1 MTELA
6 RRVARNT
13 GAILMANALSRAVG
27 LLAVILVARYLRE
40 EGFGLF
46 SFVFAYIEF
55 FAIFTDLGINAI
67 LIREIAKD
75 RSTADRLLGA
85 ALSLKLCLSLAAMLL
100 SWAVISFLLYPP
112 TTKLLAY
119 LASLALFTSFRL
131 PSFRSLFDVI
141 FQVELTMKYP
151 AFLGFLTEVLAA
163 SAVLLVIVLHGG
175 LPALVLAQVLAG
187 LPGFFLLVH
196 RFRRSVPIAWTLDI
210 GLWRRMLGESLPLAL
225 TGIFVLV
232 YSRVDVLILSLM
244 KGDAAVGYYA
254 AAYRLTGTLG
264 LIPSALM
271 ASLYPLMS
279 QYRET
284 SPEAFRKAFHQGF
297 EILVLI
303 AAPLAAIFSVLSE
316 PILRLIYGQAF
327 AFSAPALVLLG
338 WTAALN
344 FFSYLIMTAF
354 NAMNKQGVN
363 ARLTFSMIPFNI
375 AANFLLIPRYS
386 FVGASMATLLTEGI
400 LVAVGFSMIA
410 RHMGRISLERT
421 FLYCLSAGLAG
432 VIFYAIQIH
441 PILQLLLGISAYGVF
456 VLMLRGLTRE
466 ELAAIK
472 AVFAKQGSVKG
483 ERFR

>member
-13 GAILMANALSRAVG
+13 GAILMANALSRALS
-27 LLAVILVARYLRE
+27 LLVVVLVARYLRE

-67 LIREIAKD
+67 LVREIAKD

-100 SWAVISFLLYPP
+100 SWAVISVLPYPW

-119 LASLALFTSFRL
+119 FASLVLFTSFRL

-141 FQVELTMKYP
+141 FQVELMMKHP
-151 AFLGFLTEVLAA
+151 AFLGLLTEVLAA
-163 SAVLLVIVLHGG
+163 SAVLLVITLRGG
-175 LPALVLAQVLAG
+175 LPALVLAQVFAG

-196 RFRRSVPIAWTLDI
+196 RFRKSVPITWTLDI
-210 GLWRRMLGESLPLAL
+210 GLWRRMLWESLPLAL
-225 TGIFVLV
+225 TGIFVLI
-232 YSRVDVLILSLM
+232 YSRVDVLMLSLM

-279 QYRET
+279 QYHEA
-284 SPEAFRKAFHQGF
+284 SPEAFRKTFHQGL

-303 AAPLAAIFSVLSE
+303 AAPMAAIFSVLSE
-316 PILRLIYGQAF
+316 PIVGLIYGQAF

-338 WTAALN
+338 WAAALN
-344 FFSYLIMTAF
+344 FLSYLIMTAF
-354 NAMNKQGVN
+354 NAMNQQGVN
-363 ARLTFSMIPFNI
+363 ARLTFSMILVNI
-375 AANFLLIPRYS
+375 TANFLLIPRYS

-400 LVAVGFSMIA
+400 LVAVGFPIIA
-410 RHMGRISLERT
+410 RHLGWISLKRT

-432 VIFYAIQIH
+432 VILYAIQIH
-441 PILQLLLGISAYGVF
+441 PIPRSLLGISAYGVF
-456 VLMLRGLTRE
+456 VLMLRGLTWE

-472 AVFAKQGSVKG
+472 AVFVK
-483 ERFR
+483 